1 MITTIASMRNS
12 FNRFRK
18 TLSLLLVALSAL
30 VMGGC
35 TMTEDSTLGSN
46 MMPEEQVMVM
56 RHLKFQGNN
65 IIRLNPES
73 GQNEVIDASL
83 EGKNFVETRL
93 YRTDS
98 LLSSNVGY
106 GYLGVRRS
114 DTLGLR
120 TAGFASSMLYMN
132 TIDEEVGF
140 GYQPIFD
147 TMKLVLSV
155 NDYAGDTLV
164 PIRYK
169 VFELLK
175 PLAGNVLKYDETRKE
190 DSVAY
195 INCDL
200 SPVYDES
207 KPIFEFTFP
216 NSKLGEGPSTVLL
229 PMEPTEYSWDYARR
243 LMLIPDNYADAGSDW
258 DGYGRDSVEI
268 YIDDKTWSNKF
279 YGLYIKP
286 DLENTPKYRQG
297 AIYSLNLAASGVMLQ
312 GRSRNPKDP
321 SMIKDTV
328 GMYYYFYDADSKYNT
343 SVNKIEHDYNQG
355 LWNGTSELSKVVM
368 DASNSREERTTVS
381 TCYIEGM
388 GGPATEIYFTDD
400 FLNELIA
407 LETTNSDVYSRL
419 GINQCLLTIY
429 VAGADY
435 DWSVTQ
441 SRAEE
446 LTPLLDKSFTR
457 LGSYLNYNTLMPI
470 IDYDYVYE
478 NTYDTEVIYNGYI
491 DRSRGCYTLNVT
503 AHMQKIFNSMRQED
517 GTYDV
522 TKAEEGLRSV
532 VIGVEAGTPYSFKE
546 CVLQG
551 MTSDERGN
559 SVSAPIQIDLTYT
572 LVK

>member
-1 MITTIASMRNS
+1 MRNS

-268 YIDDKTWSNKF
+268 YTDDKTWSNKF

-297 AIYSLNLAASGVMLQ
+297 AIDSLNLAASGVMLQ

-532 VIGVEAGTPYSFKE
+532 VVGVEAGTPYSFKE

>member
-1 MITTIASMRNS
+1 MRNS

-56 RHLKFQGNN
+56 RHLKFQGND
-65 IIRLNPES
+65 IIRLNPDS

-207 KPIFEFTFP
+207 KPICEFTFP

-268 YIDDKTWSNKF
+268 YTDDKTWSNKF

-532 VIGVEAGTPYSFKE
+532 VVGVEAGTPYSFKE

>member
-1 MITTIASMRNS
+1 MRNS

-30 VMGGC
+30 VMGSC

-65 IIRLNPES
+65 IIRLNPDS

-216 NSKLGEGPSTVLL
+216 NSKLGEGPSTILL

-268 YIDDKTWSNKF
+268 YTDDKTWSNKF

-532 VIGVEAGTPYSFKE
+532 VVGVEAGTPYSFKE